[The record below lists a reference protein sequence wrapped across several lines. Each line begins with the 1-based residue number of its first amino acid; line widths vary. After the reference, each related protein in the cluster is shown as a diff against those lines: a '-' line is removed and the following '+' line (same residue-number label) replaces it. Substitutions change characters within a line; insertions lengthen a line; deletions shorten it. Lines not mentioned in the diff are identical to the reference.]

1 VVSERRDQFPTT
13 IIMYG
18 VQVSIFL
25 YAECCEFM
33 LPVVRRAFA
42 LEGVIN
48 PNKASIYRSKR
59 VSVVNIP
66 HGGLSLPGSISTN
79 LRFKLYV
86 HEVDS

>member
-1 VVSERRDQFPTT
+1 MVSERRDQFPTT

-48 PNKASIYRSKR
+48 PNKASI
-59 VSVVNIP
+59 
-66 HGGLSLPGSISTN
+66 
-79 LRFKLYV
+79 
-86 HEVDS
+86 